1 MATPTPTR
9 SSPWHRLPE
18 VRWLSVLVAVEALA
32 LVGYFALSGA
42 AVTSVRYVL
51 YPFVWINVG
60 VVAVVATAT
69 PAADRRTRFLAAAV
83 AALYFL
89 TLSALS
95 GLVGLELGAHS
106 HSHVHGLAVT
116 MSAPGWG
123 PRVAYAGP
131 LVTATFVP
139 FRVVGYL
146 ALSYLVYA
154 MIVEAA
160 GFVPAILGLFSC
172 VSCVWAAV
180 VVPLTGAIGGSTALA
195 GVVYAGGY
203 DLSTAV
209 FVLAVLLLAWRP
221 SFSTLNRITL
231 GGSSG

>member
-9 SSPWHRLPE
+9 SSWFRLPA
-18 VRWLSVLVAVEALA
+18 VRWLSVLVTVEAAAIL
-32 LVGYFALSGA
+32 GYFALSGA

-69 PAADRRTRFLAAAV
+69 PEADRRTRLVAAAV

-123 PRVAYAGP
+123 PRVAYAGS
-131 LVTATFVP
+131 LLTATFVP

-154 MIVEAA
+154 TLLDAA
-160 GFVPAILGLFSC
+160 GRAVSGVLGLASC
-172 VSCVWAAV
+172 LSCGLPVVGSLAVGAVGTMGGVAV
-180 VVPLTGAIGGSTALA
+180 VAYSVD
-195 GVVYAGGY
+195 V
-203 DLSTAV
+203 STAV
-209 FVLAVLLLAWRP
+209 FVAAVALLTLRP
-221 SFSTLNRITL
+221 GRDP
-231 GGSSG
+231 

>member
-123 PRVAYAGP
+123 PRVAYAGS
-131 LVTATFVP
+131 LLTATFVP

-154 MIVEAA
+154 TLLDAA
-160 GFVPAILGLFSC
+160 GRAVSGVLGLASC
-172 VSCVWAAV
+172 LSCGLPVVGSLAV
-180 VVPLTGAIGGSTALA
+180 
-195 GVVYAGGY
+195 GVVGTVGGVAVAAY
-203 DLSTAV
+203 SVDVSTAV
-209 FVLAVLLLAWRP
+209 FVAAVALLTLRP
-221 SFSTLNRITL
+221 GRDP
-231 GGSSG
+231 

>member
-69 PAADRRTRFLAAAV
+69 PAADRRTRLVAAA
-83 AALYFL
+83 AATLYFL

-154 MIVEAA
+154 TLLDAA
-160 GFVPAILGLFSC
+160 GRAVSGVLGLASC
-172 VSCVWAAV
+172 LSCGLPVVGSLAV
-180 VVPLTGAIGGSTALA
+180 
-195 GVVYAGGY
+195 GVVGTVGGVAVAAY
-203 DLSTAV
+203 SVDVSTAV
-209 FVLAVLLLAWRP
+209 FVAAVALLTLRP
-221 SFSTLNRITL
+221 GRDP
-231 GGSSG
+231 